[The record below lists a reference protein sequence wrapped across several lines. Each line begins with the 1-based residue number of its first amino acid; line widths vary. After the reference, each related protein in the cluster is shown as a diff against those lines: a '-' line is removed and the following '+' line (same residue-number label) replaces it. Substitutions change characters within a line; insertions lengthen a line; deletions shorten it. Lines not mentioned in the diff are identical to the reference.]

1 VQGFTQS
8 SGSFANPK
16 KKTHY
21 SKEEFSVNFTSTHG
35 YTGDDLVCISHL
47 RWDFVYQRPQ
57 HLMSR
62 AAKTR
67 RVFFVEEPQFLEKE
81 PAKLEIR
88 RDDSGVLVVTPFIPA
103 GLDEAT
109 FYERFS
115 QLLEQMLKYHN
126 VTSYTLWVY
135 TPMPMPALLALSAH
149 HKPQLVVYD
158 CMDELANFR
167 FAPPS
172 LREREAQLFAWADVV
187 FTGGYSLYEAKCKQ
201 HSNVHP
207 FPSSVDV
214 DHFAKATLR
223 PEEPHDLQNIPQ
235 PRVGFVG
242 VIDERMD
249 VELVGQ
255 VAAQRPDLQFVMI
268 GPVVKIS
275 EEELPKARN
284 IHYLGQKQYKDLP
297 NYLAHIDVAMM
308 PFAINDSTRFI
319 SPTKTPEYLA
329 AGKPVIST
337 PIRDVVRPYGEKDL
351 VVIAHTCE
359 EFVRGLE
366 YLLNDDQTH
375 RRSRADAFVNRLS
388 WNQTWQDMERCMAK
402 ALEAKQA
409 VVQNA
414 PAKYVPQRSKHTPA
428 LPTRSSAA
436 SSKTSAPL
444 TSVVK
449 SAR

>member
-1 VQGFTQS
+1 
-8 SGSFANPK
+8 
-16 KKTHY
+16 
-21 SKEEFSVNFTSTHG
+21 VNFPVGFMTNNN
-35 YTGDDLVCISHL
+35 DLICISHL

-88 RDDSGVLVVTPFIPA
+88 RDESGVLVVTPFIPA

-109 FYERFS
+109 MYERFS
-115 QLLEQMLKYHN
+115 QLLEQMLEYHN
-126 VTSYTLWVY
+126 VENYTLWVY
-135 TPMPMPALLALSAH
+135 TPMPMPALLALSAS

-167 FAPPS
+167 FAPPA

-187 FTGGYSLYEAKCKQ
+187 FTGGYSLYEAKSKQ

-214 DHFAKATLR
+214 DHFAKATLH
-223 PEEPHDLQNIPQ
+223 PEEPTDLQHIPH

-249 VELVGQ
+249 VELFGQ
-255 VAAQRPDLQFVMI
+255 VAALRPDLHFVMI
-268 GPVVKIS
+268 GPVVKVS
-275 EEELPKARN
+275 EDELPKREN
-284 IHYLGQKQYKDLP
+284 IHYLGQKQYKELP
-297 NYLAHIDVAMM
+297 TYLAHIDVAMM

-351 VVIAHTCE
+351 VVIAKDSN
-359 EFVRGLE
+359 EFAAGLE
-366 YLLNDDQTH
+366 HLLTEDQTQ

-388 WNQTWQDMERCMAK
+388 WNQTWQDMERCMEK
-402 ALEAKQA
+402 ALDAKQP
-409 VVQNA
+409 VTSV
-414 PAKYVPQRSKHTPA
+414 PAKYVPQRVKHTPA
-428 LPTRSSAA
+428 LPTRSSATTSKA
-436 SSKTSAPL
+436 SATL
-444 TSVVK
+444 TSVAK
-449 SAR
+449 SVR